1 MINKYLIDAFEE
13 FESKQTYKTLIEF
26 AEKTFP
32 KNGTDKLF
40 IGCSLILITNEM
52 SKYSATTH
60 ALLSILKCGKQKIG
74 ATNLLQIY
82 YEKINTHKEVSRY
95 LKKVIYQEDFD
106 KNLDMLIDYFEHCSY
121 NFEKIIRSYPN
132 KIEKYNKL

>member
-40 IGCSLILITNEM
+40 IGCSLKMEIL
-52 SKYSATTH
+52 
-60 ALLSILKCGKQKIG
+60 LKAETI
-74 ATNLLQIY
+74 
-82 YEKINTHKEVSRY
+82 INY
-95 LKKVIYQEDFD
+95 LKKKVS
-106 KNLDMLIDYFEHCSY
+106 ML
-121 NFEKIIRSYPN
+121 NFTIVSLN
-132 KIEKYNKL
+132 KSSLSLYKYINNY

>member
-1 MINKYLIDAFEE
+1 MFLTIILDMVYNR
-13 FESKQTYKTLIEF
+13 
-26 AEKTFP
+26 
-32 KNGTDKLF
+32 NGR
-40 IGCSLILITNEM
+40 I
-52 SKYSATTH
+52 
-60 ALLSILKCGKQKIG
+60 QKIG

-106 KNLDMLIDYFEHCSY
+106 KNLDMLIDYFEHFSY